1 MEDLRVLEQQQRE
14 SQHLLTS
21 IKLTKKHKVEQFS
34 QAEQQLAAAKY
45 ANGENRAMLTRYR
58 QILSQKT
65 REMGSLKIRR
75 ANGSTDLKR
84 LDVKLRKALATAERL
99 RIYRRKIDATVL
111 ALSNTVSIQEKKKHK
126 ISLDMRNAGMK
137 RDDARHREQLLVKSI
152 TEFRSKSNA
161 LSEEIL
167 RTRQGVSAY
176 ETDLAN
182 AKQMETSTK
191 YRVNSIKAEIKS
203 EDKRHQEVMA
213 EIQNEVENTKYRES
227 DTRSKLNEIK
237 TTTQSVQ
244 SQLEIEIEKTKSFQS
259 EDDMAPDGPPFNIDI
274 IRDRCE
280 AEENRL
286 AKEKLALYDREVKV
300 EELNNE
306 IEQKR
311 IMESELRIKSAHY
324 MTEIQSRRESETKRR
339 EEHKELAKLLEI
351 ERIEVEKVCYYMF
364 LQTFKDKS
372 NILSIQS

>member
-1 MEDLRVLEQQQRE
+1 
-14 SQHLLTS
+14 
-21 IKLTKKHKVEQFS
+21 
-34 QAEQQLAAAKY
+34 
-45 ANGENRAMLTRYR
+45 
-58 QILSQKT
+58 
-65 REMGSLKIRR
+65 
-75 ANGSTDLKR
+75 
-84 LDVKLRKALATAERL
+84 
-99 RIYRRKIDATVL
+99 
-111 ALSNTVSIQEKKKHK
+111 
-126 ISLDMRNAGMK
+126 
-137 RDDARHREQLLVKSI
+137 
-152 TEFRSKSNA
+152 
-161 LSEEIL
+161 
-167 RTRQGVSAY
+167 
-176 ETDLAN
+176 
-182 AKQMETSTK
+182 METSTK

-237 TTTQSVQ
+237 TTTQSDQ